1 MVFLYLTKF
10 KRIMRKVFGVLS
22 VLFLLFSCEE
32 VIKKESKLVVE
43 NAFEDIQFVKPKVT
57 NSSVVDSVSDLL
69 GYWVGDFKANLLED
83 QIDSIYDNEKYIH
96 LITRK
101 ITFSID
107 EIKGDSIIGHSITA
121 GNISPFKG
129 VIKDNEKYFSF
140 IVDEVKRER
149 TDGQFNVSIDKKD
162 SILKG
167 NWTAF
172 YPDSVKI
179 SSRIFDLKKRFF
191 KYDKNNKLSYYFY
204 DTDKFREF
212 EYLTDTINGEVEVY
226 SEQEY
231 FATTEKVLKK
241 NASVELLDKEFVSNL
256 TKADIFILR
265 NSIFA
270 RHGFAFRDK
279 QLRMYF
285 EEYDWYMPVFGD
297 VKDDLTEIERQNIEL
312 LLRYEKNA
320 EEYYD
325 TFGR

>member
-1 MVFLYLTKF
+1 MKLFYSLLCVSCLAISCKEAIKNDVKF
-10 KRIMRKVFGVLS
+10 VAEQS
-22 VLFLLFSCEE
+22 
-32 VIKKESKLVVE
+32 
-43 NAFEDIQFVKPKVT
+43 FEDIQFEKPIVNT
-57 NSSVVDSVSDLL
+57 SLVVNDKEDLL
-69 GYWVGDFKANLLED
+69 GYWVGNFNANLSDEEM
-83 QIDSIYDNEKYIH
+83 DSIYGDEKYEN

-129 VIKDNEKYFSF
+129 LLTENNSSF
-140 IVDEVKRER
+140 TMEVDEFKKTK
-149 TDGQFNVSIDKKD
+149 TDGNFSIQINKND

-167 NWTAF
+167 NWVA
-172 YPDSVKI
+172 YNPEALKI
-179 SSRIFDLKKRFF
+179 SSRIFDLKK
-191 KYDKNNKLSYYFY
+191 KLFVYEKTNELDITFLN
-204 DTDKFREF
+204 TDKSK
-212 EYLTDTINGEVEVY
+212 EYVYATDTIDGKVE
-226 SEQEY
+226 EY
-231 FATTEKVLKK
+231 IDNEYYATTESLFEK
-241 NASVELLDKEFVSNL
+241 NASNEELTSDFVSNL
-256 TKADIFILR
+256 SKADIFILR

-285 EEYDWYMPVFGD
+285 EQFDWYMPVFGD
-297 VKDDLTEIERQNIEL
+297 VKDDLTEIEKKNIDL